1 MTFSP
6 LISLRTFSSLC
17 SQNEWKVFN
26 DINDLNDP
34 NDRNDFLMPLFTT
47 NAIVIRSLNYGESD
61 KIVTFFTKDFGKLKG
76 IAKGA
81 RRSRKRF
88 QNALGLFSHLRLI
101 FFDKEGMGLV
111 RAESCDILHSFPKI
125 KEDLKKILYG
135 NYYLELANEMAG
147 EREGNR
153 EAFELLLSFLSNLE
167 AMEPQEEQLRLF
179 EIRMLSLFGYR
190 PNMRRCD
197 LCKKDWEDLK
207 KIPTVSFSLERGA
220 LVCERCSKT
229 WNNLIPLS
237 LGTARLIEK
246 ISQMELS
253 KIQRL
258 RFTLQALSESRE
270 LLPKFISYQLG
281 KEMKSLKALNIIPPS
296 PPFRKW
302 G

>member
-1 MTFSP
+1 
-6 LISLRTFSSLC
+6 
-17 SQNEWKVFN
+17 
-26 DINDLNDP
+26 
-34 NDRNDFLMPLFTT
+34 MPLFKT
-47 NAIVIRSLNYGESD
+47 NAIVIRSTNYGESD

-111 RAESCDILHSFPKI
+111 RAEGCDILHSFPKI
-125 KEDLKKILYG
+125 REDLKKILHG
-135 NYYLELANEMAG
+135 NYYLELMNEMAG
-147 EREGNR
+147 EREGNP
-153 EAFELLLSFLSNLE
+153 EAFELLLSSLSNLE
-167 AMEPQEEQLRLF
+167 ELDLQEEQLRIF

-190 PNMRRCD
+190 PNMRRCN

-207 KIPTVSFSLERGA
+207 EPPAVFFSLERGA
-220 LVCERCSKT
+220 LICETCSKT
-229 WNNLIPLS
+229 RNNLIPIS
-237 LGTARLIEK
+237 LGTARLVEK
-246 ISQMELS
+246 ISQVEFS

-281 KEMKSLKALNIIPPS
+281 KELKSLKALGDIRFALSSKSVAPLFTGGVGEN
-296 PPFRKW
+296 RRQ
-302 G
+302 